1 MVIDIYGSIEVLSW
15 KWKILILKFVKN
27 DIIEGLIVSE
37 IFSEISIEDVYI
49 FKIDSI

>member
-15 KWKILILKFVKN
+15 KWKILILKLVKN
-27 DIIEGLIVSE
+27 DIIEGFIVSE